1 MRWKFTVCRKQST
14 IVDDVSFH
22 RTLFPL
28 SFAAVVVV
36 CCPNILILR
45 GIPRCVGA
53 KAWRLGRKNTTPS
66 QVAQGPPSPSSLS
79 AITPVGGLAKTQ
91 VSMYMIERSRLQK
104 NDEIA
109 DVIAWECPKLRVDHW
124 EEKTGKLIVTE
135 IGSTIAVATMKV
147 GRRGRPKQDGRLG
160 RFVASSSWKFV
171 TLVQI
176 NFTQQLQVLRIP
188 SFGCHFLRVMAITFL
203 NFLSCCLAQ
212 NFWRQSKYTSEIA
225 CAKSAFGREWYVSF
239 HVGPKQEPI
248 RLRFELRFQC
258 CMNYECQ
265 LMAY

>member
-203 NFLSCCLAQ
+203 NFLSRAEFLAAVQVYIGDRMCQICLRSRMVCIFSEGISNLEKPGVRLAGG
-212 NFWRQSKYTSEIA
+212 WRLWLV
-225 CAKSAFGREWYVSF
+225 FGTGVATN
-239 HVGPKQEPI
+239 I
-248 RLRFELRFQC
+248 
-258 CMNYECQ
+258 
-265 LMAY
+265 